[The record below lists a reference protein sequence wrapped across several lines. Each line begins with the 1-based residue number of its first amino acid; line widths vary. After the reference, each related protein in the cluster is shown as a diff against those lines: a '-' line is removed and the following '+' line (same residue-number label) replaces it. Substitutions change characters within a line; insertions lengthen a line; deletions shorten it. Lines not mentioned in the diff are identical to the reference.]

1 MTDRTKA
8 LGTEPASTRRFMA
21 SLLVLMGA
29 WAIQG
34 GSASNAHA
42 AGTWTT
48 FQCPSAAGSGAPD
61 ATPNS
66 QGGGSFNLTNGCTSS
81 NPAARELAV
90 TIPGAV
96 SYGEYAEWGFDA
108 PAGTKITDIST
119 DALLE
124 TSNHTLLAPQ
134 LYYRQG
140 ADFVFASGNQPN
152 WQTVN
157 SGSGLS
163 ASRFGAAVTCIS
175 TTPGQCRPLNAGIKI
190 ADVHMALEDLSPP
203 PAPGTSGPFVD
214 NAWVRQSP
222 SVTVNGSDQGG
233 GVSVLAVVANGGLAG
248 SQDVCSE
255 QYVPGTGQ
263 TQRMRPCGPSASH
276 TFTGLNTAQAPFREG
291 ANDVY
296 ICSVEFG
303 TNANPG
309 VGCAPRTVNVDNLAP
324 AQPQGFTVAGGS
336 GWRSSNDFDV
346 SWTNPADSGSPL
358 AGAAYEI
365 LNQQGQ
371 VVEGPTFVP
380 GSTTS
385 LSNIDVPSPGE
396 YTLRVRTRDSAGN
409 ESPSVSTT
417 LRFDN
422 TAPLPSSPS
431 IANGWLSRGEFP
443 YLQQWQR
450 IQGPP
455 PSGIKGYAVVI
466 DRSANTDPCDP
477 TGTGDPTC
485 SDAEITN
492 LGIDNRSMAISDLSE
507 GLHYVHV
514 VAVSGASVPSG
525 AIKHAELKVDKTDP
539 NVELE
544 GVPAGPTTNEPVT
557 LVARATDALS
567 GMQPNPAFDDG
578 QPRTVIEVNGQIY
591 EESGEDVAI
600 TLSSD
605 GNYTVRYWA
614 RDLAGN
620 ETPGGD
626 AAHTASFTIDNLA
639 PDLDIQFKAKKRVQA
654 GGKTKFK
661 GYVHAAKAVIPPQG
675 KLIEVQAKVGKQWKT
690 VGEAFRTD
698 GQGNY
703 AMNYRFRKFYT
714 QPTRF
719 KFRLKVLPEP
729 GWPYSQP
736 VYSKKRKV
744 KVIPR
749 HG

>member
-1 MTDRTKA
+1 VNTA
-8 LGTEPASTRRFMA
+8 LATLSVAVMQIAATG
-21 SLLVLMGA
+21 V
-29 WAIQG
+29 
-34 GSASNAHA
+34 AHA
-42 AGTWTT
+42 GGTWTT
-48 FQCPSAAGSGAPD
+48 LQCPSAAGGGAPD
-61 ATPNS
+61 ASPNS
-66 QGGGSFNLTNGCTSS
+66 QGGGAFKLANGCASPS
-81 NPAARELAV
+81 YAERELAV
-90 TIPGAV
+90 TVPGV
-96 SYGEYAEWGFDA
+96 PGYGEYAEWGFDA
-108 PAGTKITDIST
+108 PLNTKITDITT

-124 TSNHTLLAPQ
+124 TSNQTHLAPQ

-140 ADFVFASGNQPN
+140 ADFVFASGNQPS
-152 WQTVN
+152 WQTVS
-157 SGSGLS
+157 SGAGLS
-163 ASRFGAAVTCIS
+163 ASRFGAAVTCVT
-175 TTPGQCRPLNAGIKI
+175 TTPGQCRPLNAGIKV
-190 ADVHMALEDLSPP
+190 ADIHMALEDLSPP

-233 GVSVLAVVANGGLAG
+233 GVSVLAVVANGALAG

-263 TQRMRPCGPSASH
+263 TQRMRPCGTSASH
-276 TFTGLNTAQAPFREG
+276 TFTGLNTAQAPFHEG

-309 VGCAPRTVNVDNLAP
+309 VGCATRTVNVDNLAP
-324 AQPQGFTVAGGS
+324 AQPQGFTLAGGS
-336 GWRSSNDFDV
+336 GWRSTNDFDV

-380 GSTTS
+380 GSTAS

-409 ESPSVSTT
+409 ESPAVTAI
-417 LRFDN
+417 LRFDD
-422 TAPLPSSPS
+422 TAPAPTPPH

-443 YLQQWQR
+443 YLQQWFRAQS
-450 IQGPP
+450 PP

-466 DRSANTDPCDP
+466 DRSASTDPCDP
-477 TGTGDPTC
+477 SGIGDPTC
-485 SDAEITN
+485 SDGEVTFA
-492 LGIDNRSMAISDLSE
+492 GIANISTMINDLPE
-507 GLHYVHV
+507 GSNYVHV
-514 VAVSGASVPSG
+514 VAVSNANVRSG
-525 AIKHAELKVDKTDP
+525 TIKHTELKVDKTDP

-544 GVPAGPTTNEPVT
+544 GVPAGPITNEPVT

-567 GMQPNPAFDDG
+567 GMQPNPVFDDG

-591 EESGEDVAI
+591 EENGEDVAI

-639 PDLDIQFKAKKRVQA
+639 PDLDIQFKARKRVRA
-654 GGKTKFK
+654 GGRTKFT

-703 AMNYRFRKFYT
+703 AMKYRFRKFYT
-714 QPTRF
+714 EPTRF

-729 GWPYSQP
+729 GWPYGQP